1 MNYFL
6 LFYYKYIYLI
16 KYIIYNISYLC
27 IVILFNYKIHESNI
41 NNYKIIFLSY
51 CYIAWIKMFK
61 KNELNLLKN
70 HMILLKLFVNFKKY
84 EFLL

>member
-1 MNYFL
+1 
-6 LFYYKYIYLI
+6 
-16 KYIIYNISYLC
+16 
-27 IVILFNYKIHESNI
+27 
-41 NNYKIIFLSY
+41 
-51 CYIAWIKMFK
+51 MFK